1 MIFNY
6 NIKAGK
12 KEFILE
18 GDSFVHIFK
27 SRRTEENK
35 ILEFRNMEDDFTYF
49 YEVKELKKKK
59 AILVLKK
66 KEEIKKKKIRKLHLA
81 WCLIDPKAVKEALP
95 YLNQLGVSEISFI
108 HCERSQKNF
117 NLKIEKIEKILI
129 SSSEQCGRN
138 NLMKINIFESYK
150 KFEEKNDNIFLLD
163 FGGEDINKLEKKDL
177 DKVEIVLIGPEGGI
191 SSKERDR
198 FFNEQVI
205 SFDTGLVLKSESAAI
220 AISSKLLL

>member
-6 NIKAGK
+6 NKKAGE
-12 KEFILE
+12 KEFVLE
-18 GDSFVHIFK
+18 GDSFMHIFK
-27 SRRTEENK
+27 SRRTEESE

-59 AILVLKK
+59 AVLVLKK
-66 KEEIKKKKIRKLHLA
+66 KENIEKKEIRRLHLA
-81 WCLIDPKAVKEALP
+81 WCVIDPKTVKESLP

-108 HCERSQKNF
+108 HCDRSQKNF

-138 NLMKINIFESYK
+138 NLMKINFFESYK

-163 FGGEDINKLEKKDL
+163 FWGEDINKLDKKEL
-177 DKVEIVLIGPEGGI
+177 DKIETILIGPEGGI
-191 SSKERDR
+191 SNKERER

>member
-6 NIKAGK
+6 NKKAGEN
-12 KEFILE
+12 EFILD

-27 SRRTEENK
+27 SRRTEENE
-35 ILEFRNMEDDFTYF
+35 ILEFRNMEDKFTYF
-49 YEVKELKKKK
+49 YEVKELKKKS
-59 AILVLKK
+59 ATLILKEK
-66 KEEIKKKKIRKLHLA
+66 KELKIKKNRKLHLA
-81 WCLIDPKAVKEALP
+81 WCMIDPKSIKEALP

-108 HCERSQKNF
+108 HCERSQKSF
-117 NLKIEKIEKILI
+117 NLKKDKIEKILI

-138 NLMKINIFESYK
+138 SLMKINIFESYG

-163 FGGEDINKLEKKDL
+163 FGGEDLNKLEKENL
-177 DKVEIVLIGPEGGI
+177 DKIETILIGPEGGI
-191 SSKERDR
+191 SSKERER

-220 AISSKLLL
+220 AIASKLIL